1 MSGITVEQLRKEVE
15 ELKSLRDQ
23 EDSAEEIL
31 SGIKRQIEEKKQ
43 AILACLQENNLE
55 NFKVPGV
62 LQVSIRNEF
71 YVKQPESA
79 EEVSAFNQWLQ
90 KEGLEDLRKVNSQT
104 LNKLYRER
112 LEAAAEQGEIV
123 DIPGLQ
129 PPTTRTTLTT
139 RKG

>member
-79 EEVSAFNQWLQ
+79 EDVSSFN
-90 KEGLEDLRKVNSQT
+90 
-104 LNKLYRER
+104 
-112 LEAAAEQGEIV
+112 
-123 DIPGLQ
+123 
-129 PPTTRTTLTT
+129 
-139 RKG
+139 

>member
-1 MSGITVEQLRKEVE
+1 MEMTVDQLRKEVE
-15 ELKSLRDQ
+15 ELKALSEQ

-31 SGIKRQIEEKKQ
+31 NGIKKQIEAKKQ
-43 AILACLQENNLE
+43 IILSCLQANNLD

-71 YVKQPESA
+71 YVKQPDTVEK
-79 EEVSAFNQWLQ
+79 VQAFNSWL
-90 KEGLEDLRKVNSQT
+90 ETNGLDELRKVNSQT

-123 DIPGLQ
+123 EIPGLDM
-129 PPTTRTTLTT
+129 PTTKTTLTK